1 VAETTAGNLEQPSSG
16 GPLSNVSAW
25 PQRAKEYFEDLKSEM
40 RKVTWPTRKQVEAT
54 TAVVLATI
62 FIFAFYFAAVD
73 LVLGRAI
80 TRLFAAFAK

>member
-1 VAETTAGNLEQPSSG
+1 
-16 GPLSNVSAW
+16 
-25 PQRAKEYFEDLKSEM
+25 M